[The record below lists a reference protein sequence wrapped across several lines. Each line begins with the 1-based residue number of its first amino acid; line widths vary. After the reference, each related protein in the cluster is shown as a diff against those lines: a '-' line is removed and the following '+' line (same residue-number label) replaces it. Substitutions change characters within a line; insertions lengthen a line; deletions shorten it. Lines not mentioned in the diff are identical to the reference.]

1 MKTLQHSILLTLLC
15 IFFQGWS
22 QVLPSAKDKI
32 VNNVTD
38 ILTIFED
45 HKKGPKEIKKH
56 SSEIIDINGNLEIHI
71 SKDALIKKI
80 HNNYPLLAKPLEL
93 QEKINRL
100 EIALEDQDK
109 LYRLLA
115 LDIRSA
121 ENDNQ
126 LNAAFLKFMNSITNT
141 NLENQFNS
149 LYNEWDV
156 KYGNNDNPPFGF
168 EFYIL
173 REFNSNLSNI
183 HKELNDL
190 DVQQFHIS
198 MLAFLKNKQGG
209 NRVHIKNFDTYS
221 EREFFRVERWITNLS
236 EEQHTKL
243 KDITERTKVLN
254 DSTFSFF
261 ANLKTEILERI
272 PKLKC
277 IENSK
282 NDIDNFLKNSK
293 VKSNITTALRN
304 DIDALLKEYN
314 GLASALEL
322 IKGDVSNLDI
332 TTPFSIIEQVRTIIS
347 MKDKLR
353 VLLKSFKQTAAVI
366 VNLKIETNTIIVKM
380 DTCYND
386 ITSSINALVN
396 ELAMLKNQQN
406 RYVSN
411 KEIGEDV
418 FRFTLD
424 NLPET
429 GTIKLEGSGRRVNG
443 DIIEIELVLLVPD
456 STNSNSTINDVL
468 ESRALT
474 MQLIG
479 LRSETVVGVIFTDSF
494 NEKGFIPVSNRRFL
508 YAPSAALLLK
518 VGSRNSKIYNEFID
532 IGFGIG
538 VSSPDFNT
546 DGTNEFG
553 LGFMLTAFKDIIS
566 VGINYNVT
574 LDTPF
579 WSFGINL
586 PFNLPGIPINKP
598 K

>member
-22 QVLPSAKDKI
+22 QVSPLANDTI
-32 VNNVTD
+32 VNSTTD

-80 HNNYPLLAKPLEL
+80 HNDYPLLAKPLEL
-93 QEKINRL
+93 QEKISRL

-109 LYRLLA
+109 LYQLLA

-121 ENDNQ
+121 ENDNE

-141 NLENQFNS
+141 NLENQFNT

-156 KYGNNDNPPFGF
+156 KYGNNDNPPIGF

-173 REFNSNLSNI
+173 REFNSNLSSI
-183 HKELNDL
+183 HKELKDF

-221 EREFFRVERWITNLS
+221 EREFFKVERWVTNLS
-236 EEQHTKL
+236 KEQHTKL
-243 KDITERTKVLN
+243 KDITKRTKVLN

-261 ANLKTEILERI
+261 ANLKSEIIERI

-293 VKSNITTALRN
+293 VKSKITTALRN

-332 TTPFSIIEQVRTIIS
+332 TTPFSIIEQVRAIIS

-353 VLLKSFKQTAAVI
+353 VLLNNFKETAAVI
-366 VNLKIETNTIIVKM
+366 ANLKTETNTIIVKM
-380 DTCYND
+380 DTCYSD
-386 ITSSINALVN
+386 IASSINALVN

-411 KEIGEDV
+411 KEIGEEV

-443 DIIEIELVLLVPD
+443 DIIEIELILLVPD
-456 STNSNSTINDVL
+456 STNNKPTKNDAL

-479 LRSETVVGVIFTDSF
+479 LRSETVVGVIFADSF

-518 VGSRNSKIYNEFID
+518 VGSRNSRIYNEFID